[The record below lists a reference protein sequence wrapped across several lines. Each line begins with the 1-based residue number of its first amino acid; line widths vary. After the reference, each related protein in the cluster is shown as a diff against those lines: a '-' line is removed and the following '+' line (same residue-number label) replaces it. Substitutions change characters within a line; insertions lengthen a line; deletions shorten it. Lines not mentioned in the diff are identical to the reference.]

1 MESSTKVDK
10 IQKLSLSSLYLGY
23 DYGSLDKAGRMNTKL
38 FTRIKLFHRKHEENT
53 KADETEGDIK
63 LRALVGSNHR
73 ADLFKTLPMGSEEA
87 ATLATEVKNE
97 IQFVARKYIEEGLGS
112 GCDEIGPVTGVCKH
126 TMGIAVTRAVFFY
139 RDQGI
144 ATFHEYLYGPLSK
157 DPNTSYLLLSYLGD
171 DNIYIVVQL

>member
-1 MESSTKVDK
+1 
-10 IQKLSLSSLYLGY
+10 
-23 DYGSLDKAGRMNTKL
+23 MNTKL

-53 KADETEGDIK
+53 KDETEGDIK

-126 TMGIAVTRAVFFY
+126 TMGIAVTRAVFST
-139 RDQGI
+139 GI
-144 ATFHEYLYGPLSK
+144 RGSLHSMSTFTGH
-157 DPNTSYLLLSYLGD
+157 
-171 DNIYIVVQL
+171 